1 MHSFHYQRGK
11 LTCESYPLDKAA
23 ERYGTPLY
31 VYSSHTIVD
40 HYKRLD
46 QALHEL
52 HHEICYAVKANSNL
66 AVIRLLAEQGAGFDI
81 VSGGELY
88 RVIKAG
94 GNPVKCTFAG
104 VGKSREEIE
113 YALRCEVLSFNVE
126 SEQELSA
133 INEIA
138 KSLNKRAPIAIRVN
152 PDVSANTHKYIT
164 TGKTENKF
172 GIAIDRVT
180 EVYRRARTFTN
191 IKIRGVQMHIGS
203 QITDS
208 RPFVQ
213 AIEKMLPLV
222 RQLKS
227 DCGIEFFSI
236 GGGIGIVYRGSLE
249 SGDEVWW
256 KQDEPKHALTIQ
268 EYASAIVPLLKGLPI
283 RVLLEPGR
291 FLVGNA
297 GVLLTRVLYVKRSPV
312 KTFVIVDAGMN
323 DLIRPALYQGY
334 HEIVPVRESK
344 DRPVTRVDVVGPVC
358 ESGDFFAL
366 DRELTE
372 VEPGEVLAL
381 MSAGAYGFTMASNY
395 NSRPLPAELLISGA
409 EAKIVRRRQSYADLV
424 NLEITEG

>member
-344 DRPVTRVDVVGPVC
+344 DRPVTRFDVVGPVC